1 MRTSLTDIR
10 DAEMYLKGTLGSEES
25 LVFEARLLTNA
36 ELKSN
41 LNSQRTLYQLLTV
54 FQRKK
59 IKDEVLKI
67 HSQVFGPAGNHEF
80 QDSVLRIFNQ

>member
-10 DAEMYLKGTLGSEES
+10 DAEMYLKGTLGAEES

-36 ELKSN
+36 ELNSN
-41 LNSQRTLYQLLTV
+41 VNLQRTLYQVLTI

-59 IKDEVLKI
+59 IKAEVLKI
-67 HSQVFGPAGNHEF
+67 HSQVFGPGGNHEF
-80 QDSVLRIFNQ
+80 QDKVLRIFNQ